1 MSKIKLENLHAF
13 AVKALLDAGMREADA
28 QTVADTLITTDTFGV
43 MTHGTKNLAAY
54 IEKMR
59 AGGLDA
65 KAVPTVECE
74 GPAFAVINGN
84 RAVGM
89 VSACMAMN
97 LAVKKAKE
105 VGIAY
110 VGVKNSCHFGAA
122 GYYSNIAAREGL
134 IGLAMSNADPVIA
147 VPNGERKR

>member
-110 VGVKNSCHFGAA
+110 G
-122 GYYSNIAAREGL
+122 R
-134 IGLAMSNADPVIA
+134 
-147 VPNGERKR
+147 R